1 MASFLWYKIKSSI
14 ENVIFVVRTDCVK
27 NIRYINMQPINIE
40 DYPHYLDQFHAFIDA
55 TSPIS
60 DSSWNKMLG
69 IMKFWRV
76 NKGVRLLDY
85 MEVESAVRFL
95 GKGIVKCEDHYNNK
109 SFVYDFRVAPIILSE
124 TVSLL
129 NNTRSRITLETVT
142 ECDFIELPSTPFVEM
157 LFTNIDL
164 AKFCAIG
171 VGNYLG
177 MTHYKQ
183 ALLRTLDAEQ
193 RYKQFLREFSSVA
206 LNVKSEDIASYI
218 GVTQQSLSRVR
229 KNVTWKKNEK
239 ELEALSNELEV
250 VYR

>member
-1 MASFLWYKIKSSI
+1 MK
-14 ENVIFVVRTDCVK
+14 
-27 NIRYINMQPINIE
+27 PIDIE
-40 DYPHYLDQFHAFIDA
+40 DYPHYLDQFHEFIDA
-55 TSPIS
+55 TSPIFN
-60 DSSWNKMLG
+60 SSWDKMLG

-85 MEVESAVRFL
+85 MDVESSVRFL
-95 GKGIVKCEDHYNNK
+95 GKGIVKCEDHYNDK

-129 NNTRSRITLETVT
+129 NNTQSRITLETVT
-142 ECDFIELPSTPFVEM
+142 ECDFIELPRTPFVEM

-171 VGNYLG
+171 VVNYLG

-183 ALLRTLDAEQ
+183 ALLRTLDAQQ

-206 LNVKSEDIASYI
+206 LNVKLEDIASYI
-218 GVTQQSLSRVR
+218 GVTQQSLSRIR
-229 KNVTWKKNEK
+229 KNVTWEINEK
-239 ELEALSNELEV
+239 ELETLSNELEV
-250 VYR
+250 VHGSSIKNVHTVQRIG